1 MSRTQRRD
9 VGRPRRIALVVPS
22 FGLGGAER
30 VMLLLAHG
38 LAAEGHDVALIV
50 LDGRGPLHP
59 GAAAPFDVID
69 LRTRR
74 ALAALPALV
83 RAVRAAEPTVVMAS
97 QTHLNTLL
105 ALVRRWLGREVRL
118 VAREPALWDDGAP
131 ERRSVRALRR
141 LALRRSDLVIASSSV
156 MQSQLEVQLGRSVHV
171 LPNPVDVEGLRAR
184 AAAPARRNGDGLR
197 LVCVARLAEGKG
209 HDDLLDA
216 FAAAAGPADRLTLIG
231 DGPLLPLLAERVEQ
245 PDLHGRVD
253 LMGGLS
259 DPIPLVAGADALVL
273 ASVSEGMPNVVLEA
287 LAVGTPVLVTD
298 ELVTLGPLAASTP
311 DGAVRMVGRAGLA
324 QAVATTAVLG
334 PGPRP
339 AMLPPAFAVERVVR
353 RLVDALEGDLG
364 PAPPGRPR
372 RTRAHILMP
381 ILAPFPSTFVSSVQ
395 SANMAQ
401 AFAELGHAVVL
412 AASHPDPTFRD
423 GDGREGLAPAIG
435 FEPSFAHRVLAGR
448 VRRGQSFWN
457 ALRIAAL
464 ARRLGPDLV
473 YARDLRGCVLPARRG
488 VSTVLEAH
496 SMATFTRRLDRWA
509 LRSLLRAPGFLG
521 IVAIS
526 SALAEDLVAAF
537 DVPPDAILVAHDA
550 VRTSVDGGSST
561 YPSRS
566 PGDLLRVGYVGSLF
580 AGRGVDVL
588 LEVARRAPW
597 LQLHLVGGP
606 PDVAAGLADELARGS
621 IDATVHGQVSP
632 VRARAMQRE
641 MDVLVAPF
649 ARRVGTD
656 SGVDTS
662 RWMSP
667 MKVFEYMA
675 SGRPIIIS
683 DLPVLH
689 EVLRPGV
696 DALMVPP
703 EDPGALLAALE
714 RLRDDPELGRRL
726 ASSAL
731 ERARGEFTWELRAR
745 RILERFGA

>member
-1 MSRTQRRD
+1 
-9 VGRPRRIALVVPS
+9 
-22 FGLGGAER
+22 
-30 VMLLLAHG
+30 
-38 LAAEGHDVALIV
+38 
-50 LDGRGPLHP
+50 
-59 GAAAPFDVID
+59 
-69 LRTRR
+69 
-74 ALAALPALV
+74 
-83 RAVRAAEPTVVMAS
+83 
-97 QTHLNTLL
+97 
-105 ALVRRWLGREVRL
+105 
-118 VAREPALWDDGAP
+118 
-131 ERRSVRALRR
+131 
-141 LALRRSDLVIASSSV
+141 
-156 MQSQLEVQLGRSVHV
+156 
-171 LPNPVDVEGLRAR
+171 
-184 AAAPARRNGDGLR
+184 
-197 LVCVARLAEGKG
+197 
-209 HDDLLDA
+209 
-216 FAAAAGPADRLTLIG
+216 
-231 DGPLLPLLAERVEQ
+231 
-245 PDLHGRVD
+245 
-253 LMGGLS
+253 
-259 DPIPLVAGADALVL
+259 
-273 ASVSEGMPNVVLEA
+273 
-287 LAVGTPVLVTD
+287 
-298 ELVTLGPLAASTP
+298 
-311 DGAVRMVGRAGLA
+311 
-324 QAVATTAVLG
+324 
-334 PGPRP
+334 
-339 AMLPPAFAVERVVR
+339 
-353 RLVDALEGDLG
+353 
-364 PAPPGRPR
+364 
-372 RTRAHILMP
+372 
-381 ILAPFPSTFVSSVQ
+381 
-395 SANMAQ
+395 
-401 AFAELGHAVVL
+401 
-412 AASHPDPTFRD
+412 
-423 GDGREGLAPAIG
+423 
-435 FEPSFAHRVLAGR
+435 
-448 VRRGQSFWN
+448 
-457 ALRIAAL
+457 
-464 ARRLGPDLV
+464 
-473 YARDLRGCVLPARRG
+473 
-488 VSTVLEAH
+488 
-496 SMATFTRRLDRWA
+496 MATFTRRLDRWA